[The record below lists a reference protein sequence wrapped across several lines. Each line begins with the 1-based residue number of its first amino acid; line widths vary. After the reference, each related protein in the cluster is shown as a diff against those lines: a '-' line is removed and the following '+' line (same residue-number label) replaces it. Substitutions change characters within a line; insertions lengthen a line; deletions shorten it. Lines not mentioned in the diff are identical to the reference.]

1 MGQPRSWDRLI
12 VALSP
17 LAGPRLWLL
26 GALVLAAIGGG
37 LLAGWYFSGRKTPSG
52 KPQSPF
58 LNTRP
63 GVKYV
68 GDDRCADC
76 HVEQATTY
84 RAHPMGRSVSLATK
98 PLPGQREAHRTFTA
112 GGQEYGVDVGKDRV
126 VHREAFIGPK
136 GEVVT
141 EQAEEITFAVGSG
154 RQGQSFLLQRSGAVF
169 LSPISWYSGKKAW
182 DLSPEFQNLNQH
194 FNRIIPEGCLFCHS
208 DGARAELG
216 SVNRYAQLRLQPI
229 GCERC
234 HGPGELHVA
243 ARRAEEVLP
252 GPDRT
257 IVNPMH
263 LEPAL
268 REAVCQQCHL
278 QGESRVE
285 RRGKSL
291 NDYRPGFPL
300 EEFVA
305 VFVSA
310 PEASGHR
317 KAVSHVEQMA
327 QSQCFRGSGGKLGCV
342 SCHDPHV
349 LPPERKRVEFYRE
362 RCLAC
367 HADQGCTMAEAD
379 RRRQSHEDSCIECHM
394 PRLSSSNIAHAAI
407 TDHRVVRRPSP
418 EGPAVPWAGRGPLT
432 EFHRQGEGQGKRERG
447 LVLAEM
453 AEGPLGPEERRQ
465 VAAEARHLLESAVR
479 SDPDDV
485 RAWEGLG
492 LARWL
497 AGNPRGGLSAL
508 EEALQRSPRQEQALE
523 NAGRVALALKDLKR
537 SEEYWRRMVEVNP
550 SRWHAYGSLA
560 QVQALQGRYADA
572 LDGCRRS
579 LALKPLEHQT
589 RLLLVNCLLG
599 TGELAKARAEL
610 EIVQKLRPV
619 ERDKLE
625 KWFAEE
631 AAATEGKRR

>member
-37 LLAGWYFSGRKTPSG
+37 VLAGWYLSVRTTPSG

-84 RAHPMGRSVSLATK
+84 RAHPMGRSVGLATK
-98 PLPGQREAHRTFTA
+98 PLPGQREAPRTFTVGEFLYSVEA
-112 GGQEYGVDVGKDRV
+112 GKDRV
-126 VHREAFIGPK
+126 VHREAALGPK
-136 GEVVT
+136 GEVLT
-141 EQAEEITFAVGSG
+141 EQAEEIAFAVGSG

-208 DGARAELG
+208 DGARAEPG
-216 SVNRYAQLRLQPI
+216 SVNLYAQLRLQPI

-243 ARRAEEVLP
+243 ARSAEEVHS

-257 IVNPMH
+257 IVNPMN

-278 QGESRVE
+278 QGESRLE

-291 NDYRPGFPL
+291 NDYRPGLPL

-317 KAVSHVEQMA
+317 KAVSQVEQIA
-327 QSQCFRGSGGKLGCV
+327 QSQCFRGSGEKLGCV

-349 LPPERKRVEFYRE
+349 LPSERERVAFYRG

-379 RRRQSHEDSCIECHM
+379 RRRQSHGDSCVECHM
-394 PRLSSSNIAHAAI
+394 PRLSASNIAHAAI

-418 EGPAVPWAGRGPLT
+418 EGAAASARGRDLLT
-432 EFHRQGEGQGKRERG
+432 EFHRSGEGQGGRERG
-447 LVLAEM
+447 LMLAEV
-453 AEGPLGPEERRQ
+453 AEWPLSIGERRQ
-465 VAAEARHLLESAVR
+465 VAAEGRQLLESAVR

-497 AGNPRGGLSAL
+497 VGNPRGGLAAL
-508 EEALQRSPRQEQALE
+508 EEALHRSPREERALE
-523 NAGRVALALKDLKR
+523 SAGRVALALKDLKR

-550 SRWHAYGSLA
+550 SRWHAHASLA
-560 QVQALQGRYADA
+560 QVQALQGLYTEA
-572 LDGCRRS
+572 LDGCRQS
-579 LALKPLEHQT
+579 LALNPLEHQT

-599 TGELAKARAEL
+599 AGQLAKARAEL
-610 EIVQKLRPV
+610 EIVQKLRPA

-625 KWFAEE
+625 KWFDEE